1 MRQQTHLGTPFGMAA
16 QALRDKQAPLK
27 SQYKEDPNAAIITL
41 NASGSLDS
49 SSITCKLDT
58 GKQMAQAQQK
68 IAGLHQKSGGEGFEM
83 SGELCSGDMLLEA
96 LVACAGVTLKAVS
109 TAMDIPIKSG
119 TVKAEGDLDF
129 KGTMGV
135 DKNAPV
141 GFKDIR
147 LSFDLQ
153 IQEGADVSQDKIEKL
168 GKLTERYC
176 VVFQTIAKKPE
187 MSVQLQGTKQTDHGV
202 DETYVWG
209 QKS

>member
-1 MRQQTHLGTPFGMAA
+1 MAS
-16 QALRDKQAPLK
+16 QALRAKQAPLK
-27 SQYKEDPNAAIITL
+27 EGYKNDPDSAIITL

-58 GKQMAQAQQK
+58 GKQAAQAQAK
-68 IAGLHQKSGGEGFEM
+68 IAGLHPKSGGEGFEV

-96 LVACAGVTLKAVS
+96 LVACAGVTLKAVA
-109 TAMDIPIKSG
+109 TALDIPIKSG

-135 DKNAPV
+135 DRDAPV

-147 LSFDLQ
+147 LSFDLKFDGD
-153 IQEGADVSQDKIEKL
+153 ELVPDEKVEKL

-176 VVFQTIAKKPE
+176 VVYQTIAKKPN
-187 MSVQLQGTKQTDHGV
+187 MSVVLHGAQR
-202 DETYVWG
+202 DPEDPSIERATAWG
-209 QKS
+209 HRG